1 MMRNRFWERTRL
13 VTNRKFSW
21 LIMYGTRNFLELISR
36 TSLVLENLTW
46 PSFDDSI
53 WKNLSFYQLHIL
65 FLWIN
70 CRKILILWKKLANI
84 FCSQKFLIFFQ
95 ISIFY
100 KRKSWKFFRFYLIF
114 NPLPVGYIKFI
125 CVKEL
130 FALKFWPDLKISE
143 LFVIFLIYFLIWLI
157 NSKMSFFCWKHTDF
171 GWQMIFL
178 ERFFLIIFCSLEYET
193 NNIRFFLL
201 NDFYWIKL
209 ESSLLYIFL
218 YYFENLSSIL
228 SWKFGFTLTKKR
240 VLDCTVIRFC
250 FNLLRINAS

>member
-1 MMRNRFWERTRL
+1 MVTGAVMMRNRFWERTRL

-36 TSLVLENLTW
+36 TSLVLGNLTW

-130 FALKFWPDLKISE
+130 FAFKFWPDLKMSE

-157 NSKMSFFCWKHTDF
+157 NSKMSFFF
-171 GWQMIFL
+171 GENTQILDDKWFFGKIF
-178 ERFFLIIFCSLEYET
+178 F
-193 NNIRFFLL
+193 NNILFSWIWDKQYSFLSTKWFLL
-201 NDFYWIKL
+201 NKIRIIVVIY
-209 ESSLLYIFL
+209 FL
-218 YYFENLSSIL
+218 VLF
-228 SWKFGFTLTKKR
+228 WKF
-240 VLDCTVIRFC
+240 VIHTILKIWFYPYKETS
-250 FNLLRINAS
+250 LRLYRD